1 MEYIKAG
8 VSDWNDDGQIKDF
21 LRRILNREEGDGSGL
36 IYGMGHAVYTK
47 SDPRAVILKRN
58 AEQLAEA
65 RGLDKEF
72 ELLKRVERLAPEVFY
87 EVKGDKKP
95 ICANVDFYSGFV
107 YKMLRLPPEL
117 FTPLFAVAR
126 MPGWCA
132 HRIEEILT
140 GGRIMRPAYKALMTP
155 RAYIPLDQQ
164 MCIRDS
170 TIPES
175 LDYTGMFEDLFDRY
189 TCSHE
194 LLSVRTTDMGSLF
207 KLHYRIVLKDVSKEK
222 EFMDELRCR
231 NGNLE
236 ISCGR
241 VAVSREDL

>member
-1 MEYIKAG
+1 MKI
-8 VSDWNDDGQIKDF
+8 
-21 LRRILNREEGDGSGL
+21 
-36 IYGMGHAVYTK
+36 
-47 SDPRAVILKRN
+47 
-58 AEQLAEA
+58 
-65 RGLDKEF
+65 
-72 ELLKRVERLAPEVFY
+72 
-87 EVKGDKKP
+87 
-95 ICANVDFYSGFV
+95 
-107 YKMLRLPPEL
+107 
-117 FTPLFAVAR
+117 
-126 MPGWCA
+126 
-132 HRIEEILT
+132 
-140 GGRIMRPAYKALMTP
+140 
-155 RAYIPLDQQ
+155 
-164 MCIRDS
+164 